1 MYDHIYI
8 KILKCEVMVTKL
20 DQRSLET
27 GALSRDAHQLGENVS
42 MEIHWIEFLNWI
54 MAMVVQI

>member
-1 MYDHIYI
+1 
-8 KILKCEVMVTKL
+8 MVTKL

-42 MEIHWIEFLNWI
+42 MEIHRIEFLNWI
-54 MAMVVQI
+54 VAMVVQL